1 MKRSYLALFA
11 LALLALAAY
20 PYAQNKS
27 VPARLGFVDAD
38 SVIRAHP
45 AYPEVQKLQQQADA
59 AMRPLIEKLTP
70 LEQKLR
76 AGTATEKERQDYQAL
91 SQALKKVQDEW
102 RPKIQDKLNPIVKDV
117 DAAIARVAEAQG
129 FSVVM
134 NRRVAAQSNLVVYA
148 APSTDLTE
156 AVIQELQKTKP

>member
-20 PYAQNKS
+20 PYAQNKN
-27 VPARLGFVDAD
+27 VPARVGFVDAE
-38 SVIRAHP
+38 SLIQAHP

-76 AGTATEKERQDYQAL
+76 AGTATEKERQDYQTL

-156 AVIQELQKTKP
+156 AVIQELRKTKP